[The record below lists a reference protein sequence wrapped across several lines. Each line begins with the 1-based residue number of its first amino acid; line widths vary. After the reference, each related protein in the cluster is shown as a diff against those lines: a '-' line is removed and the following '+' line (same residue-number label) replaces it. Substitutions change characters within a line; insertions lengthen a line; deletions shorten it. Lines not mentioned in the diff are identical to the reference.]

1 MSADNL
7 PRRGLTFAAA
17 SFSILTAFGA
27 SALPVPLMA
36 RWTDAFH
43 LTTGAIGMTVVAYVA
58 GCFLALL
65 FLARLSEGVGRRG
78 AVLAGLVFG
87 VLSTIVLL
95 RAQAPADLM
104 TARLLQGLYCG
115 VTTTAAMSWA
125 VDAAPLGAPWLG
137 AAMSSAGPLL
147 GFVAATVAA
156 GVVLETGA
164 AGPAGIFT
172 MLLVLQSA
180 AALLT
185 LCAAETLR
193 SRNMRRAFTPAVIP
207 PAGCGRRLAVSA
219 AGIVGTWALTCF
231 FQGFSAKVAAQLWGA
246 DAPLPLLSSAV
257 YLMLVLPNA
266 AGGFA
271 SARFEPKRIV
281 PPAAA
286 LFGIFG
292 TAAFAAA
299 ALKAPML
306 YVPAMVLCGLMQG
319 ALTAQSLKLLLAGSS
334 PADRARLIAAVYL
347 IGYLGTGIPNF
358 CVMAAG
364 GAATF
369 TNIALGF
376 ALWFALTFAAVL
388 FFLKRLEAAQSAA
401 SATSAA
407 SKPVRAA

>member
-1 MSADNL
+1 MHDNHL

-36 RWTDAFH
+36 HWTEAFG
-43 LTTGAIGMTVVAYVA
+43 LTTGDIGMTVVSYVA

-87 VLSTIVLL
+87 VLSTIGLL

-125 VDAAPLGAPWLG
+125 VDAAPLGAAWLG

-156 GVVLETGA
+156 GAVLETGA

-207 PAGCGRRLAVSA
+207 PAGCGRRLAVAA
-219 AGIVGTWALTCF
+219 AGIVGTWAVTCF
-231 FQGFSAKVAAQLWGA
+231 FQGFSAKVAAELWGA
-246 DAPLPLLSSAV
+246 DAPLALLSSAV

-271 SARFEPKRIV
+271 SARFDAKRIAA
-281 PPAAA
+281 PAAA
-286 LFGIFG
+286 LFGLFG
-292 TAAFAAA
+292 FAAFAAA
-299 ALKAPML
+299 ALKSPML
-306 YVPAMVLCGLMQG
+306 YIPAMVLCGLMQG
-319 ALTAQSLKLLLAGSS
+319 ALTAASMKVLLEGSS
-334 PADRARLIAAVYL
+334 AADRARLIAAVYL
-347 IGYLGTGIPNF
+347 IGYIGTGIPNF
-358 CVMAAG
+358 CVMTAG
-364 GAATF
+364 EAATF

-376 ALWFALTFAAVL
+376 TLWFTLTFTAV
-388 FFLKRLEAAQSAA
+388 FFFMKRLEAKDSSAEA
-401 SATSAA
+401 PALEA
-407 SKPVRAA
+407 VRAAR